1 MNTRPSLR
9 SIFWGRN
16 SFDFMTAAAKGLPRL
31 GGALAT
37 VAATRLT
44 ALRALRFKYSKLVE
58 PNFAVALRVD
68 IAPAACALANG
79 GPRRA
84 SIRVTNLQRVQ
95 TAVCP
100 FFVIGQ
106 TIIGVI
112 EPMACLEPAPVE
124 VGPLAVESG
133 FAGFKIASCNACC
146 WAYGLLSFARRL
158 AS

>member
-16 SFDFMTAAAKGLPRL
+16 SFDFIIAAAKSLPRL

-58 PNFAVALRVD
+58 PNFAVLFALGVADSLPSSPCRGNRGTARCVGSPYVSC
-68 IAPAACALANG
+68 APSIFAVVGNRLA
-79 GPRRA
+79 GP
-84 SIRVTNLQRVQ
+84 
-95 TAVCP
+95 
-100 FFVIGQ
+100 
-106 TIIGVI
+106 
-112 EPMACLEPAPVE
+112 EPAPVE
-124 VGPLAVESG
+124 PRLVVENG
-133 FAGFKIASCNACC
+133 FAGFEIASCNAGC

-158 AS
+158 SN